1 MGKVSHPILE
11 VVIRTVIV
19 ANRKRMFAVTE
30 SPVKAGVC
38 SAERAEG
45 EGISHFLGGFQD
57 DFGVRD

>member
-1 MGKVSHPILE
+1 MGKVSRPILE
-11 VVIRTVIV
+11 IVIGTVMIV
-19 ANRKRMFAVTE
+19 DRKWMAAVTE